1 MFSIA
6 DNIKTVS
13 QRIQNATKSAA
24 RPADSVTL
32 LAVSKTK
39 PADVVR
45 AAYDAGLRD
54 FGENYLQEAQDKIA
68 QLSDLSITWHFIGPL
83 QSNKTRLVAE
93 LFQWVHTV
101 DREKIAR
108 RLSEQRPEGTPPLNV
123 CIQVNIN
130 DESSKSG
137 VSPDEVA
144 SLADT
149 ISALPGLRLR
159 GLMCIPDPTQDEEAL
174 AATFKELS
182 RHFAALQSRFDSVDT
197 LSMGM
202 SDDMEAAIAA
212 GSTIVRIGSAIF
224 GARNY

>member
-39 PADVVR
+39 PAEAIR

-83 QSNKTRLVAE
+83 QSNKTRPVAE

-108 RLSEQRPEGTPPLNV
+108 RLSEQRPEGASPLNV

-130 DESSKSG
+130 NESSKSG

-144 SLADT
+144 PLADI

-159 GLMCIPDPTQDEEAL
+159 GLMCIPDPTQGEAAL
-174 AATFKELS
+174 AATFKELN

-224 GARNY
+224 GARIY